1 MIYWYLPS
9 SASKICYCNN
19 VYKQGRTLVK
29 IRQAAVT
36 VLEKIFDKEVILMFN
51 VTAGKMDA

>member
-1 MIYWYLPS
+1 M
-9 SASKICYCNN
+9 
-19 VYKQGRTLVK
+19 K